1 VYQVGE
7 SFRVHEPVLNGNMNQ
22 LFRCLTEVVVDDAP
36 DPPVVRDNLFDGGPI
51 GWLILGGLANRRI
64 DAELEQFV
72 ELGMKRLNAQ
82 GLAADQVPIECL
94 EMPKVKDEPMAFRHG
109 PGIDGLRAQ
118 QREQLIRAGSRGFH
132 ALAKDSRKCWRSRH
146 AFLRPPLG

>member
-1 VYQVGE
+1 MLDSNVNE
-7 SFRVHEPVLNGNMNQ
+7 
-22 LFRCLTEVVVDDAP
+22 LFRCLTEAVVDVAP

-64 DAELEQFV
+64 DTELEQFV
-72 ELGMKRLNAQ
+72 ELRIKRRNVQ
-82 GLAADQVPIECL
+82 GFAADQVPVECL
-94 EMPKVKDEPMAFRHG
+94 EMPQVKDEPMAFRDG

-132 ALAKDSRKCWRSRH
+132 ALAKDSRKCW
-146 AFLRPPLG
+146 